1 LIHISLSSPPQLFV
15 KATLAAVAFCT
26 VTSIAD
32 ARFAIAFSTKDDV
45 RTEWFRGGMVAG
57 YHVRGFAGTAKYR
70 NKSPACTGKALL
82 S

>member
-1 LIHISLSSPPQLFV
+1 M
-15 KATLAAVAFCT
+15 KATLAAVALST
-26 VTSIAD
+26 VTSIAG

-45 RTEWFRGGMVAG
+45 RAEGFRGGVGAG
-57 YHVRGFAGTAKYR
+57 YHVRGFAGTTKYR